1 MNPNTSTVLKPRRG
15 RPPKVDRQF
24 DDTRQALIRSG
35 LEVLGTLP
43 FEASQAISCIP
54 DYQHENVNAWLDR
67 AQTFVSQL
75 GDLWRNHHA

>member
-1 MNPNTSTVLKPRRG
+1 
-15 RPPKVDRQF
+15 
-24 DDTRQALIRSG
+24 
-35 LEVLGTLP
+35 VLGTLP